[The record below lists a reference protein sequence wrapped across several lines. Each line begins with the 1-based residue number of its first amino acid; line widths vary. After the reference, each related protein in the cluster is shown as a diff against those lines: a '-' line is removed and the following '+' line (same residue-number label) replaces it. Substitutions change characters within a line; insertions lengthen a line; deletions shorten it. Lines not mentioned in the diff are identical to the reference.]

1 MERPVINYIYDPLCG
16 WCYGFSQ
23 VIQDFYAEHK
33 DEIDFRVLSG
43 GMIIG
48 GREGPLSDMANYL
61 KEAYKEVE
69 NTTGVKFGEDFLKK
83 LDRPGDEELS
93 SLPGALATTTFRMYQ
108 PDNAIAFA
116 ARIQKA
122 IYYEGLSPTTAKT
135 YGYCAEDFGMNAD
148 DFMKLMVSKE
158 KLELVK
164 KEFEVVKNWGIRGFP
179 TVVYQKQE
187 KGQIIARGYTPL
199 DKLNEHLALAK
210 NELG

>member
-23 VIQDFYAEHK
+23 VIQEFYAQHQE
-33 DEIDFRVLSG
+33 EIDFRVLSG
-43 GMIIG
+43 GMVLG
-48 GREGPLSDMANYL
+48 DREGPLSDMASYF
-61 KEAYKEVE
+61 KGAYKDVE
-69 NTTGVKFGEDFLKK
+69 NTTGIKFGEAFLKK
-83 LDRPGDEELS
+83 QDRPGDEQLS
-93 SLPGALATTTFRMYQ
+93 SLPGALAMTTFRMYQ
-108 PDNAIAFA
+108 PDNTIAFS

-122 IYYEGLSPTTAKT
+122 IYFEGLPSTSAKT
-135 YGYCAEDFGMNAD
+135 YGHCAEDFGMNAD

-187 KGQIIARGYTPL
+187 KGQIISRGFMPL
-199 DKLNEHLALAK
+199 EKLNEHLALAK
-210 NELG
+210 NEMG